1 MLDIFILL
9 FDAAEH
15 IGMWVFAGVI
25 ELLVEL
31 AV

>member
-1 MLDIFILL
+1 MFDIFILL
-9 FDAAEH
+9 FDATEH
-15 IGMWVFAGVI
+15 IGMWIFARVV